1 VVQVA
6 SEGYIED
13 GEMVIDEEQ
22 SRATD
27 VNVA

>member
-6 SEGYIED
+6 SEGDIED
-13 GEMVIDEEQ
+13 GEMAMDEEQ